1 MEYDTIWQQCKSN
14 KKKDIKEEK
23 GNTAIYRSLQCNEV
37 TAWLSSLQEDYTK
50 LSQ

>member
-1 MEYDTIWQQCKSN
+1 MTQYGNNVKAI
-14 KKKDIKEEK
+14 KKDIKEEK

-50 LSQ
+50 LSR